1 MTNQEKRIQYL
12 EATIAKLVESIEQ
25 EQNVRKLLELD
36 SILLDTKNL
45 LATILLMGEKL
56 ENN

>member
-1 MTNQEKRIQYL
+1 MTDQQKRIQYL
-12 EATIAKLVESIEQ
+12 EATITKLVESIEQ

-36 SILLDTKNL
+36 SMLLDTKNI
-45 LATILLMGEKL
+45 LATILLMGDKI